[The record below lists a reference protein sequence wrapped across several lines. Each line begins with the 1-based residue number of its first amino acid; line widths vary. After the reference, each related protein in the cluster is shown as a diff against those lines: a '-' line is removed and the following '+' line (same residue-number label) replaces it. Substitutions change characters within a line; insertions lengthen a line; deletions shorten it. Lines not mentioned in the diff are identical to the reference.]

1 MITDKKAACAAV
13 GGFLK
18 GDRRQSLTQLECAV
32 ECCTGDDC
40 NKDIIPVLQTGTC
53 NWNFLKRVYGNI
65 EINWKTINK

>member
-32 ECCTGDDC
+32 ECCTVDDC
-40 NKDIIPVLQTGTC
+40 NKDIIPVLQTGTL
-53 NWNFLKRVYGNI
+53 NV
-65 EINWKTINK
+65 

>member
-40 NKDIIPVLQTGTC
+40 NEDIIPVLQTGT
-53 NWNFLKRVYGNI
+53 LKRVYGNI
-65 EINWKTINK
+65 EINWKTVNK